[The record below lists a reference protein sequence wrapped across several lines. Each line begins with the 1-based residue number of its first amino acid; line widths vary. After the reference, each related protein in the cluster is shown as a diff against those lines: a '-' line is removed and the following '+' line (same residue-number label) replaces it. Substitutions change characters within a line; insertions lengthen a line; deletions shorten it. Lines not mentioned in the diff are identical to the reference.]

1 MTRGEDTRSM
11 VENGEI
17 QLLQRPQST
26 ATLDL
31 TSERKHA
38 PHLGAMHGSNKLL
51 LHQQSARDVAK
62 EETLKWGESMGGDS
76 SFGDSME
83 DGDGS
88 ELNIMGSTG
97 GKDGDDASFK
107 RNFPHLESFE
117 ENEETAAKSKF
128 SRLEKSDPLK
138 VKKVYSKHGASHTV
152 LTQPDSYVEY
162 G

>member
-11 VENGEI
+11 VEKGEI

-31 TSERKHA
+31 TPGKKHA
-38 PHLGAMHGSNKLL
+38 PHLGATHGSNKLL
-51 LHQQSARDVAK
+51 LHQQSAREVAK
-62 EETLKWGESMGGDS
+62 EGNLKKWGESKGEDS
-76 SFGDSME
+76 SFGDSTE

-97 GKDGDDASFK
+97 AGDDASFK

-138 VKKVYSKHGASHTV
+138 VKKIYPKHGAAHTV
-152 LTQPDSYVEY
+152 LTKPDSYGEY